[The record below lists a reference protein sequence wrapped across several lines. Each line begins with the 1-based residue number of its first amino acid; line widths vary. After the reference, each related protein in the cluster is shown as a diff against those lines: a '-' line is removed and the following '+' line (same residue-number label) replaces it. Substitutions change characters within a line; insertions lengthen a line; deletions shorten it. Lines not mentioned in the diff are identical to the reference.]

1 MRGAVV
7 AGVTDSNPATV
18 GRRRAVDFRSDHR
31 LLGGCIWAENDRSFH
46 LAGIARLRTRRA
58 SIARRKTVAEVVASI
73 EAVGPTLTSIGGAVI
88 GLAVI
93 ALTFK
98 WAKGMVLS

>member
-1 MRGAVV
+1 MQTA
-7 AGVTDSNPATV
+7 
-18 GRRRAVDFRSDHR
+18 
-31 LLGGCIWAENDRSFH
+31 
-46 LAGIARLRTRRA
+46 IAA
-58 SIARRKTVAEVVASI
+58 I
-73 EAVGPTLTSIGGAVI
+73 EAVGPTLEAIGGAVI

>member
-1 MRGAVV
+1 M
-7 AGVTDSNPATV
+7 
-18 GRRRAVDFRSDHR
+18 
-31 LLGGCIWAENDRSFH
+31 
-46 LAGIARLRTRRA
+46 
-58 SIARRKTVAEVVASI
+58 AEVITAI
-73 EAVGPTLTSIGGAVI
+73 EGVGPTLTDIGTAVI

>member
-1 MRGAVV
+1 MADVV
-7 AGVTDSNPATV
+7 TA
-18 GRRRAVDFRSDHR
+18 
-31 LLGGCIWAENDRSFH
+31 
-46 LAGIARLRTRRA
+46 
-58 SIARRKTVAEVVASI
+58 I
-73 EAVGPTLTSIGGAVI
+73 EAVGPTLTSIGTAVI

>member
-1 MRGAVV
+1 MADVV
-7 AGVTDSNPATV
+7 AA
-18 GRRRAVDFRSDHR
+18 
-31 LLGGCIWAENDRSFH
+31 
-46 LAGIARLRTRRA
+46 
-58 SIARRKTVAEVVASI
+58 I
-73 EAVGPTLTSIGGAVI
+73 EAVAPTLEAIGGAVI

>member
-1 MRGAVV
+1 MEAVV
-7 AGVTDSNPATV
+7 T
-18 GRRRAVDFRSDHR
+18 
-31 LLGGCIWAENDRSFH
+31 
-46 LAGIARLRTRRA
+46 
-58 SIARRKTVAEVVASI
+58 SIT
-73 EAVGPTLTSIGGAVI
+73 AVGPTLTSIGTAVI

>member
-1 MRGAVV
+1 M
-7 AGVTDSNPATV
+7 T
-18 GRRRAVDFRSDHR
+18 
-31 LLGGCIWAENDRSFH
+31 
-46 LAGIARLRTRRA
+46 
-58 SIARRKTVAEVVASI
+58 EVVTAI
-73 EAVGPTLTSIGGAVI
+73 TAVGPTLESIGGAVI

>member
-1 MRGAVV
+1 MAAVV
-7 AGVTDSNPATV
+7 TAID
-18 GRRRAVDFRSDHR
+18 
-31 LLGGCIWAENDRSFH
+31 
-46 LAGIARLRTRRA
+46 
-58 SIARRKTVAEVVASI
+58 
-73 EAVGPTLTSIGGAVI
+73 AVGPTLTAIGTAVI